1 MTSSKVFRRA
11 ERLGARFV
19 SLSWTLLEMC
29 RGYAT
34 FPPIVQGSMKVTVCS
49 SIGKETQMS
58 KGTGQTYSFEV
69 YEVKQKND
77 ETRKN
82 VLLHVPKSEETTEK
96 TRNVVKE
103 ATKARQIQN
112 QLNREDIVQ
121 ESVKR
126 KPREWK
132 PTRRALETFQ

>member
-1 MTSSKVFRRA
+1 
-11 ERLGARFV
+11 
-19 SLSWTLLEMC
+19 
-29 RGYAT
+29 
-34 FPPIVQGSMKVTVCS
+34 
-49 SIGKETQMS
+49 MS
-58 KGTGQTYSFEV
+58 KGTDQPYSFEV
-69 YEVKQKND
+69 CEVKEKND

-82 VLLHVPKSEETTEK
+82 VLLQVPKSEETTEK
-96 TRNVVKE
+96 KRNVIKE

-132 PTRRALETFQ
+132 PTRRALETFL

>member
-1 MTSSKVFRRA
+1 
-11 ERLGARFV
+11 
-19 SLSWTLLEMC
+19 
-29 RGYAT
+29 
-34 FPPIVQGSMKVTVCS
+34 
-49 SIGKETQMS
+49 MS

-69 YEVKQKND
+69 CEVKQKND

-82 VLLHVPKSEETTEK
+82 VLLQVPKSEETTEK
-96 TRNVVKE
+96 KRNVVKE

>member
-1 MTSSKVFRRA
+1 
-11 ERLGARFV
+11 
-19 SLSWTLLEMC
+19 
-29 RGYAT
+29 
-34 FPPIVQGSMKVTVCS
+34 
-49 SIGKETQMS
+49 MS
-58 KGTGQTYSFEV
+58 KGTDQPYSFEV
-69 YEVKQKND
+69 CEVKQKND

-82 VLLHVPKSEETTEK
+82 VLLQVPKSEVTTEK
-96 TRNVVKE
+96 KRNVVKE

>member
-1 MTSSKVFRRA
+1 
-11 ERLGARFV
+11 
-19 SLSWTLLEMC
+19 
-29 RGYAT
+29 
-34 FPPIVQGSMKVTVCS
+34 
-49 SIGKETQMS
+49 MS
-58 KGTGQTYSFEV
+58 KGTDQPYSFEV
-69 YEVKQKND
+69 CEVKQKND

-82 VLLHVPKSEETTEK
+82 VLLQVPKSEVTTEK
-96 TRNVVKE
+96 KHNVVKE

>member
-1 MTSSKVFRRA
+1 
-11 ERLGARFV
+11 
-19 SLSWTLLEMC
+19 
-29 RGYAT
+29 
-34 FPPIVQGSMKVTVCS
+34 
-49 SIGKETQMS
+49 MS
-58 KGTGQTYSFEV
+58 KGTDQPYSFEV
-69 YEVKQKND
+69 CEVKQKND

-82 VLLHVPKSEETTEK
+82 VLLQVPKSEETTEK
-96 TRNVVKE
+96 KRNVIKE

>member
-1 MTSSKVFRRA
+1 
-11 ERLGARFV
+11 
-19 SLSWTLLEMC
+19 
-29 RGYAT
+29 
-34 FPPIVQGSMKVTVCS
+34 
-49 SIGKETQMS
+49 MS
-58 KGTGQTYSFEV
+58 KGTDQPYSFEV
-69 YEVKQKND
+69 CEVKQKND

-82 VLLHVPKSEETTEK
+82 VLLQVPKSEETTEK
-96 TRNVVKE
+96 KRNVVKE

-132 PTRRALETFQ
+132 PTRRALETCQ

>member
-1 MTSSKVFRRA
+1 
-11 ERLGARFV
+11 
-19 SLSWTLLEMC
+19 
-29 RGYAT
+29 
-34 FPPIVQGSMKVTVCS
+34 
-49 SIGKETQMS
+49 MS
-58 KGTGQTYSFEV
+58 KGTDQPYSFEV
-69 YEVKQKND
+69 CEVKQKND

-82 VLLHVPKSEETTEK
+82 VLLQVPKSEETTEK
-96 TRNVVKE
+96 KRNVVKE